1 MKLEDIMESEIS
13 QSKKGRYSMTSL
25 ICGNFKT
32 KQNNSEIENRLVAA
46 WEKAK
51 GVREMGDGHQK
62 E

>member
-1 MKLEDIMESEIS
+1 MESEIS